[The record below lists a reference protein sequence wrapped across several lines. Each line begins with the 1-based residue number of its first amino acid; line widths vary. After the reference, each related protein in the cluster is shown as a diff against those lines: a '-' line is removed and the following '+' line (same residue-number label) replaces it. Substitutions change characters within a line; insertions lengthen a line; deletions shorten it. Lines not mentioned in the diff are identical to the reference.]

1 MGDLLVADLS
11 SMVWTN
17 ISSVS
22 FGTPPSPRFHHGFT
36 VSDGKLYVFGG
47 CNDASGAIDGGPGT
61 NDGSKKEGRGG
72 GGVGERG
79 EGEGEGEG
87 EGGISD
93 NLVYLLLK
101 LLIYFVDIARHLRSP
116 DQKKSM
122 SKSDNTIGSAR
133 PK

>member
-1 MGDLLVADLS
+1 MLVADLS

-61 NDGSKKEGRGG
+61 NDGSTKEGRGG
-72 GGVGERG
+72 WGGERG
-79 EGEGEGEG
+79 EREREGER
-87 EGGISD
+87 GIYD
-93 NLVYLLLK
+93 DLVYLLLK
-101 LLIYFVDIARHLRSP
+101 
-116 DQKKSM
+116 
-122 SKSDNTIGSAR
+122 
-133 PK
+133 

>member
-1 MGDLLVADLS
+1 MFDRASHPGPLGDLLVADLS

-61 NDGSKKEGRGG
+61 NDGSTKEGRGG
-72 GGVGERG
+72 WGGGAGRARARG
-79 EGEGEGEG
+79 RE
-87 EGGISD
+87 
-93 NLVYLLLK
+93 
-101 LLIYFVDIARHLRSP
+101 RHL
-116 DQKKSM
+116 
-122 SKSDNTIGSAR
+122 
-133 PK
+133 